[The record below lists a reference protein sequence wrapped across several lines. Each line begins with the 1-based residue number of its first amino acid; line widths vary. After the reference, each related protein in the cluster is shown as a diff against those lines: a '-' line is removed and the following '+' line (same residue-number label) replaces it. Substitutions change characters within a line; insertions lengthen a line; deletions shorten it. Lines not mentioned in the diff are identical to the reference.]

1 MMKQVFKIGIID
13 DDSSKVTQIMI
24 KLTEGF
30 SKATYEKQNKYSMFQ
45 FNPVELE
52 IMDDLEGMIQQVIK
66 ERLDCVLVD
75 YKLSSYKNVDYSG
88 VEFAK
93 ALGEALF
100 DFPIFIITSYEDDL
114 FVNEIFNAYQVFDFA
129 RYLNEESERIEIN
142 YKIIEQILKTVKQRK
157 KWEDEIKIL
166 LPLAG
171 TSQEIDSK
179 LLELDSNL
187 ERSINGNN
195 SIPSKMKRDLDSN
208 KLNELLN
215 KIDIIL
221 DKE

>member
-1 MMKQVFKIGIID
+1 MKQVFKIGIVD

-24 KLTEGF
+24 KLMEGF
-30 SKATYEKQNKYSMFQ
+30 GQATYEKQNKYSMYQ
-45 FNPVELE
+45 FNPIDLE
-52 IMDDLEGMIQQVIK
+52 IKDDIDDMIQQVIN

-93 ALGEALF
+93 ALDEALF
-100 DFPIFIITSYEDDL
+100 DFPVFIITSYEDDL

-129 RYLNEESERIEIN
+129 RYLNEESERIELN
-142 YKIIEQILKTVKQRK
+142 YKIIEQILKTTKQRK

-179 LLELDSNL
+179 LLELDTKL
-187 ERSINGNN
+187 EKSINGIN

-208 KLNELLN
+208 KLTELLK
-215 KIDIIL
+215 KIDVIL

>member
-1 MMKQVFKIGIID
+1 MKQVFKIGIID
-13 DDSSKVTQIMI
+13 DDSSKATQIMI

-215 KIDIIL
+215 KIDAIL